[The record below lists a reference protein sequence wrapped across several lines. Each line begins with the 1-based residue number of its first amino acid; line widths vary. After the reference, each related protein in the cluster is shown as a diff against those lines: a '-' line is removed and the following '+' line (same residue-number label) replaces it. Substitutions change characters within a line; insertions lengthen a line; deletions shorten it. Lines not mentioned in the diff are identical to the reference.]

1 MKKVQK
7 ISTAILWVLMVVSV
21 ALFVILVS
29 SIDDETNPC
38 VQAVNMITIN
48 MNWAMILFVIAAAVV
63 LFFAIAQTVTDK
75 SRLVEALLVFVI
87 LGAILGV
94 SYVLASGEIPTFFG
108 VDKFV
113 ADGTLTTSVS
123 KWVGTGLYAAYILFG
138 ASFLSIAGF
147 SVANMFKKS

>member
-7 ISTAILWVLMVVSV
+7 LSSAILWVLMIVSV
-21 ALFVILVS
+21 ALFVVLVT
-29 SIDDETNPC
+29 SIDDEKNPGA
-38 VQAVNMITIN
+38 QAVQMITVN
-48 MNWAMILFVIAAAVV
+48 MNWAMVMFAIAAVVV

-75 SRLVEALLVFVI
+75 TKLLQALLVFGI

-94 SYVLASGEIPTFFG
+94 AYVLASGEIPTFFG

-113 ADGTLTTSVS
+113 ADGTLTPSVS